1 MGTHKGELQKVKKE
15 VDKRESLRVVTANNF
30 ILAEGIAD
38 LSLNARKMLYLAL
51 AQCKKNDPEFYEYSI
66 TPAELAGIWGISRQ
80 RVYQQADEITDELMK
95 LVIKVSEKTGKRFKK
110 RHVFFTCDYDDDSK
124 LTFKL
129 HKEMTDLLL
138 GVNKDF
144 SKPLLWD
151 FMRMRSPYSMAIWHL
166 MQKEMHSTKPMM
178 TRPIEFDLS
187 LEELRQATNTQDKFE
202 RLSQFKER
210 VLDKAIRE
218 IRENCLV
225 NIHYDYL
232 RKGRAVTGFRFV
244 AESYF
249 GTMRP
254 EDMTLRER
262 QRMRKAQLIHKQAM
276 GILTEDEALELEYL
290 RAGLYQMTIEDVIN
304 NYPE

>member
-1 MGTHKGELQKVKKE
+1 MKKE
-15 VDKRESLRVVTANNF
+15 VDKRESLRVVTANEF

-51 AQCKKNDPEFYEYSI
+51 AQCRKSDPEFYEYSI
-66 TPAELAGIWGISRQ
+66 SPVELADIWGISRQ
-80 RVYQQADEITDELMK
+80 WVYQQADAITDELMR
-95 LVIKVSEKTGKRFKK
+95 LVIKVCEKTGKRFKK
-110 RHVFFTCDYDDDSK
+110 RHVFFTCDYDDDSR

-138 GVNKDF
+138 GVDKDF

-151 FMRMRSPYSMAIWHL
+151 FMRMRSPYSMAVWHL
-166 MQKEMHSTKPMM
+166 MQKEMNSAKPMM
-178 TRPIEFDLS
+178 TRPIEFDLT
-187 LEELRQATNTQDKFE
+187 LDELRQATNTQDKFE

-225 NIHYDYL
+225 NIHYSYIK
-232 RKGRAVTGFRFV
+232 KGRAVTGFRFV

-249 GTMRP
+249 GTVRP

-262 QRMRKAQLIHKQAM
+262 QRMRKAQLIHKKAM
-276 GILTEDEALELEYL
+276 GLLTEDDALELEYL
-290 RAGLYQMTIEDVIN
+290 QAGLYQMTIEDMLN